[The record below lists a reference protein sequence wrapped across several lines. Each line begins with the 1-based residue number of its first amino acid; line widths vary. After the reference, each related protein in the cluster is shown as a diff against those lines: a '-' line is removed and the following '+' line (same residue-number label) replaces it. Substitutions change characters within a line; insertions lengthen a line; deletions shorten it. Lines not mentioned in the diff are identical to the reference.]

1 MQPFFSVTLFT
12 GQQLILEAIQRW
24 LQRPCTDEIAVQQ
37 RRLGLKVLACGCGC
51 AASLSRTPDSLGLP
65 RPDGPY
71 RLIPAP
77 SAALLLP
84 PQGLISLLLRT
95 AATGVLATLLDAA
108 IEFRRR
114 QLLAAAAADEGGAAG
129 GDGAPSRFPGLG
141 MLSRAGVAAWKARLL
156 VAIDE
161 LERRA
166 EACGIGAWAA
176 GSNTMPRC
184 QAQDASSF
192 ASLLLPACSSPAL
205 FDCAAAMHCLTA
217 NATLPIRLHLPQTR
231 PRSPRPPLPVS
242 RRRFSPGKDAQDE
255 LAAAEGGKPATG
267 GGLRSHP
274 PSAACLAPGEEE
286 EEEESQSQR
295 LGRTV
300 EQLRELVQQGGE
312 LRDEWG

>member
-1 MQPFFSVTLFT
+1 M
-12 GQQLILEAIQRW
+12 
-24 LQRPCTDEIAVQQ
+24 
-37 RRLGLKVLACGCGC
+37 
-51 AASLSRTPDSLGLP
+51 
-65 RPDGPY
+65 
-71 RLIPAP
+71 
-77 SAALLLP
+77 
-84 PQGLISLLLRT
+84 
-95 AATGVLATLLDAA
+95 LATLLDAA

-166 EACGIGAWAA
+166 EACGIGAWGA
-176 GSNTMPRC
+176 GSTTMPRC

-205 FDCAAAMHCLTA
+205 FDCAAAMHWLTA
-217 NATLPIRLHLPQTR
+217 NATLPTRLHLPQTR
-231 PRSPRPPLPVS
+231 PRSPRPPLPES
-242 RRRFSPGKDAQDE
+242 RRRFSPGKDANDE
-255 LAAAEGGKPATG
+255 LAAAEGGKPAAA
-267 GGLRSHP
+267 GGLRSHS
-274 PSAACLAPGEEE
+274 PSAACLAPGEE

-312 LRDEWG
+312 LNSGRQAGAQGAGLTASRDAGLAAGTCRLHYSCHAYRPMPALASRQLLAYFSPASPTSCPP